1 MIDDRELFDRAV
13 QRFAPADGSFERL
26 ITRRDRKQRNKR
38 VTAGVVAL
46 LLAAVVI
53 GAALRAIQT
62 GPPVPVT
69 PTPSPSASN
78 GDISFV
84 GSNLIDFSDDLDDSR
99 DPVRGR
105 SGRREATEAA
115 RYRVPVRPRRHDIV
129 RTRGHRER
137 GLVAG
142 WDPHRL
148 HALRR
153 TRKQR
158 GARRDLRDGDRNR
171 AGSSAHI
178 VHGSC
183 ASTRMISIGPPMDR
197 GSGTWSRSRK
207 AARPAP
213 MRSTPRVT
221 CSIR

>member
-84 GSNLIDFSDDLDDSR
+84 GSNLIGIAACWAGIAV
-99 DPVRGR
+99 VR
-105 SGRREATEAA
+105 AA
-115 RYRVPVRPRRHDIV
+115 I
-129 RTRGHRER
+129 
-137 GLVAG
+137 
-142 WDPHRL
+142 
-148 HALRR
+148 
-153 TRKQR
+153 
-158 GARRDLRDGDRNR
+158 GA
-171 AGSSAHI
+171 AE
-178 VHGSC
+178 
-183 ASTRMISIGPPMDR
+183 
-197 GSGTWSRSRK
+197 
-207 AARPAP
+207 
-213 MRSTPRVT
+213 
-221 CSIR
+221 